1 MILSDTLSAHLPE
14 RPTAVALGFFDGIH
28 RGHTKVIS
36 AAVQAARQ
44 QGLIPCVFTFSPP
57 GKGGPKPVGELI
69 QTDEVK
75 QYILERMGVRQIF
88 RPPFEEFRDLTP
100 EEFVRKVLAERFQAR
115 VVACG
120 ENFHFGR
127 NAAGNA
133 ELLCQLGQEYGIEI
147 IVVPLE
153 RENGEVISS
162 TLIRKAL
169 RDGEI
174 ETANRLLGH
183 PYTLIAPVVHGRGLG
198 RQWNYPTANQYFPD
212 EQIIP
217 QNGVYATIAVC
228 DGKRYVGSTNVG
240 KKPTV
245 GGQTVLS
252 ETFLVDYK
260 GDLYGKNLVVE
271 FYHFVRGEKKFGS
284 LEELRAAIEDST
296 RKSVELC
303 EKYREIPLQTD
314 EAVLQFIGN

>member
-1 MILSDTLSAHLPE
+1 MIFKRKEGLHLILSDTLSAHLPE

-28 RGHTKVIS
+28 RGHNKVIS

-120 ENFHFGR
+120 ENFHFGK

-133 ELLCQLGQEYGIEI
+133 ELLCQLGQE
-147 IVVPLE
+147 
-153 RENGEVISS
+153 
-162 TLIRKAL
+162 
-169 RDGEI
+169 
-174 ETANRLLGH
+174 
-183 PYTLIAPVVHGRGLG
+183 
-198 RQWNYPTANQYFPD
+198 
-212 EQIIP
+212 
-217 QNGVYATIAVC
+217 
-228 DGKRYVGSTNVG
+228 
-240 KKPTV
+240 
-245 GGQTVLS
+245 
-252 ETFLVDYK
+252 
-260 GDLYGKNLVVE
+260 
-271 FYHFVRGEKKFGS
+271 
-284 LEELRAAIEDST
+284 
-296 RKSVELC
+296 
-303 EKYREIPLQTD
+303 
-314 EAVLQFIGN
+314 

>member
-133 ELLCQLGQEYGIEI
+133 ELLCQLGQEYGIEV

-162 TLIRKAL
+162 TLIDLTGLGGNALGCTGTDSQHQVAVISHKPLADGEQCGGITLGVLVVQHDGIAIGIAMVCQSLDKAL
-169 RDGEI
+169 PG
-174 ETANRLLGH
+174 
-183 PYTLIAPVVHGRGLG
+183 
-198 RQWNYPTANQYFPD
+198 
-212 EQIIP
+212 
-217 QNGVYATIAVC
+217 GV
-228 DGKRYVGSTNVG
+228 
-240 KKPTV
+240 
-245 GGQTVLS
+245 Q
-252 ETFLVDYK
+252 
-260 GDLYGKNLVVE
+260 
-271 FYHFVRGEKKFGS
+271 
-284 LEELRAAIEDST
+284 
-296 RKSVELC
+296 
-303 EKYREIPLQTD
+303 
-314 EAVLQFIGN
+314 

>member
-14 RPTAVALGFFDGIH
+14 NPTAVALGFFDGIH

-36 AAVQAARQ
+36 AVVQAADQ
-44 QGLIPCVFTFSPP
+44 QGLTPCVFTFSS
-57 GKGGPKPVGELI
+57 GKGSPKPVGDLI

-75 QYILERMGVRQIF
+75 QYILERMGVQQIF
-88 RPPFEEFRDLTP
+88 RPPFEEFRDFTP
-100 EEFVRKVLAERFQAR
+100 EEFVRTVLVDRFKAR

-120 ENFHFGR
+120 ENFRFGKF
-127 NAAGNA
+127 AAGRCRLSAGWAGNTARGDCTAAGA
-133 ELLCQLGQEYGIEI
+133 EKGEI
-147 IVVPLE
+147 
-153 RENGEVISS
+153 ISS
-162 TLIRKAL
+162 TLIRKTP
-169 RDGEI
+169 REGRHRSGH
-174 ETANRLLGH
+174 RLLGH
-183 PYTLIAPVVHGRGLG
+183 PFTLIAPVVHGRGLG

-245 GGQTVLS
+245 GGDTVLS
-252 ETFLVDYK
+252 ETFLVDYE
-260 GDLYGKNLVVE
+260 GDLYGKKLVVE

-284 LEELRAAIEDST
+284 LGGAA
-296 RKSVELC
+296 
-303 EKYREIPLQTD
+303 P
-314 EAVLQFIGN
+314 GH

>member
-14 RPTAVALGFFDGIH
+14 NPTAVALGFFDGIH

-36 AAVQAARQ
+36 AVVQAADQ
-44 QGLIPCVFTFSPP
+44 QGLTPCVFTFSS
-57 GKGGPKPVGELI
+57 GKGSPKPVGDLI

-75 QYILERMGVRQIF
+75 QYILERMGVQQIF
-88 RPPFEEFRDLTP
+88 RPPFEEFRDFTP
-100 EEFVRKVLAERFQAR
+100 EEFVRTVLADRFKAR

-120 ENFHFGR
+120 ENFRFGKF
-127 NAAGNA
+127 AAGDA
-133 ELLCQLGQEYGIEI
+133 ELLCRLGREYGIEV
-147 IVVPLE
+147 IVLPLE
-153 RENGEVISS
+153 REKGEIISS
-162 TLIRKAL
+162 TLIRKTL
-169 RDGEI
+169 REGDI
-174 ETANRLLGH
+174 EAANRLLGH
-183 PYTLIAPVVHGRGLG
+183 PFTLIAPVVHGRGLG

-245 GGQTVLS
+245 GGDTVLR
-252 ETFLVDYK
+252 EPFLGDYE
-260 GDLYGKNLVVE
+260 GDLYGKKLVVE

-284 LEELRAAIEDST
+284 LEELRQAIEDST

-303 EKYREIPLQTD
+303 EKYREIPLQTGT
-314 EAVLQFIGN
+314 AVIQSIGN

>member
-120 ENFHFGR
+120 ENFHFGK

-133 ELLCQLGQEYGIEI
+133 KLLCQLGQEYGIEV

-183 PYTLIAPVVHGRGLG
+183 PYTLIAPVVHGRGLAG
-198 RQWNYPTANQYFPD
+198 SGTIPPPTSISRMSRSFPR
-212 EQIIP
+212 
-217 QNGVYATIAVC
+217 T
-228 DGKRYVGSTNVG
+228 GSM
-240 KKPTV
+240 P
-245 GGQTVLS
+245 
-252 ETFLVDYK
+252 
-260 GDLYGKNLVVE
+260 
-271 FYHFVRGEKKFGS
+271 
-284 LEELRAAIEDST
+284 
-296 RKSVELC
+296 
-303 EKYREIPLQTD
+303 P
-314 EAVLQFIGN
+314 